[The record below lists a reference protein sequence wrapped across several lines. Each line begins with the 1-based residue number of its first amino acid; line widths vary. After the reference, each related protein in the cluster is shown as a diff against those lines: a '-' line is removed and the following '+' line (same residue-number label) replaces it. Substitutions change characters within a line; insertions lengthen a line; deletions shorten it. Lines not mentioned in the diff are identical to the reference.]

1 MKVAINEMHS
11 CQYREVRFK
20 MHFESYK
27 AKNHMHQKVDE
38 IVWQIWVG
46 GVSLF
51 IVNLPE
57 L

>member
-27 AKNHMHQKVDE
+27 AKKHMHQKVDE